1 MRLNIGFRGEHSLSA
16 SLSGTRRSSL
26 PFNDDLLLL
35 AGVIGGGELAAM
47 TTSASV
53 AVQVESA
60 SPTPPSFLDG
70 VPGSMDSAS
79 STTANV
85 GVISRGDGVGCH
97 ASAGRRFGR
106 LLLAR
111 GTPNDGE
118 GHL

>member
-1 MRLNIGFRGEHSLSA
+1 L
-16 SLSGTRRSSL
+16 
-26 PFNDDLLLL
+26 DD
-35 AGVIGGGELAAM
+35 
-47 TTSASV
+47 
-53 AVQVESA
+53 
-60 SPTPPSFLDG
+60 

-79 STTANV
+79 STAANV